1 MSGTI
6 SRGLTK
12 NRLAN
17 LIVQKKC
24 IILFIPNICP
34 NMQKNIK
41 KFINLKKLSFLPSWS
56 ILVIDIFISLV
67 IATIS
72 YLIFKEIGVNFHS
85 SFPVPVRLGLVIIT
99 LSFYFFIFK
108 TYTGIIRYSSLKDA
122 TRIFKAI
129 SFAFLT
135 LVAIDLGYYFSQG
148 QHVFVA
154 MTLFFSS
161 LFIFFSLVSFRIFIK
176 SLFKYFT
183 GNEEMPMVESIAII
197 GVNSTTIA
205 LAEAFVNDNSQYK
218 LQFFIDKNK
227 FLNDKKVLGI
237 PVVAKTN
244 SISAILR
251 YNKIKHVVLIKNYL
265 PETEELELLE
275 DCLSYKINVYN
286 PKLVSGFDTAV
297 NTVKSLKKY
306 TIEEL
311 MFRETISI
319 DNPNVIN
326 AFTAKTIVVTGGAGS
341 IGSEIVNQLAK
352 FNPERIVI
360 VDQAET
366 PLNSIQLNMAAAF
379 PKVNCQYELID
390 VTNKSEVT
398 KLFQKYNPEIVFHAA
413 AYKHVPVLETNFMQ
427 AVKVNIF
434 GTKNVLDTAI
444 DSGTQRFVFV
454 STDKAV
460 NPTNIMGASKRIAE
474 IMVQARFNTQR
485 GSQKMQVIT
494 TRFGNVL
501 GSNGSVVNLFE
512 KQIKEGGPITVT
524 HPDINRFFMT
534 IPEACKLVLE
544 AGTMGA
550 GGEIYIFD
558 MGKPIFIRDLAEKMI
573 RLSGKEPYDDI
584 DIVYTGLRPGE
595 KLYEEVLA
603 DTSKTLPTYHP
614 KILIAQDP
622 VYCYEKVQEFLTKL
636 NNNTFENKAALI
648 EAFTE
653 LVPEF
658 IQTAQE

>member
-1 MSGTI
+1 
-6 SRGLTK
+6 
-12 NRLAN
+12 
-17 LIVQKKC
+17 
-24 IILFIPNICP
+24 
-34 NMQKNIK
+34 MQKILK
-41 KFINLKKLSFLPSWS
+41 KYINLKKLSFLPSWA
-56 ILVIDIFISLV
+56 ILFIDIFITTFVSLFTFV
-67 IATIS
+67 T
-72 YLIFKEIGVNFHS
+72 FKLIGVVFYDTYPAS
-85 SFPVPVRLGLVIIT
+85 IRFSLFLGVVF
-99 LSFYFFIFK
+99 FYFILFK

-122 TRIFKAI
+122 TRLSKAI
-129 SFAFLT
+129 ASAFITVVVIDT
-135 LVAIDLGYYFSQG
+135 LHYILQDKHIFVLMT
-148 QHVFVA
+148 VF
-154 MTLFFSS
+154 FYS
-161 LFIFFSLVSFRIFIK
+161 LIILFSLISFRIFIK
-176 SLFKYFT
+176 TLFKYFA
-183 GNEEMPMVESIAII
+183 GSEEKPKAENLVII

-237 PVVAKTN
+237 PVIAKTN
-244 SISAILR
+244 SIIAILR
-251 YNKIKHVVLIKNYL
+251 YNKIKHVVLIKNFL
-265 PETEELELLE
+265 PEREELDLLE
-275 DCLSYKINVYN
+275 DCLRYKINVYN

-306 TIEEL
+306 TIDEL

-326 AFTAKTIVVTGGAGS
+326 AFTAKTILVTGGAGS
-341 IGSEIVNQLAK
+341 IGSEIVNQLAQ
-352 FNPERIVI
+352 FNPEQIVI

-366 PLNSIQLNMAAAF
+366 PLNSIQLNMSAAF
-379 PKVNCQYELID
+379 PEIPCHYELVD
-390 VTNKSEVT
+390 VTNAAEVAQ
-398 KLFQKYNPEIVFHAA
+398 LFQKFKPQIVFHAA

-444 DSGTQRFVFV
+444 ASGTQRFVFV

-524 HPDINRFFMT
+524 HPEINRFFMT

-558 MGKPIFIRDLAEKMI
+558 MGKPIFIKDLAEKMI
-573 RLSGKEPYDDI
+573 RLSGKEPYTDI

-603 DTSKTLPTYHP
+603 DSSKTLPTYHP

-622 VYCYEKVQEFLTKL
+622 VYCYEKVQEFLMKL

-658 IQTAQE
+658 IQNPQE

>member
-1 MSGTI
+1 
-6 SRGLTK
+6 
-12 NRLAN
+12 
-17 LIVQKKC
+17 
-24 IILFIPNICP
+24 
-34 NMQKNIK
+34 MQKNIK
-41 KFINLKKLSFLPSWS
+41 QYINLKKLTFLPSWS
-56 ILVIDIFISLV
+56 ILIIDIAISLV

-72 YLIFKEIGVNFHS
+72 YLIFKEIGVKFYS
-85 SFPVPVRLGLVIIT
+85 VLPSWVRFSIVAVTI
-99 LSFYFFIFK
+99 SFYFIIFK

-122 TRIFKAI
+122 TRLFKAI
-129 SFAFLT
+129 SFSFLT
-135 LVAIDLGYYFSQG
+135 LLAIDLSYYFVIG
-148 QHVFVA
+148 GHIFVI

-161 LFIFFSLVSFRIFIK
+161 LFIFFSLVSFRVFIK

-183 GNEEMPMVESIAII
+183 GEEEEVKLESIAIV

-218 LQFFIDKNK
+218 LRFFIDKNK
-227 FLNDKKVLGI
+227 YLNDKKVLGI
-237 PVVAKTN
+237 PVIAKPN
-244 SISAILR
+244 SIISILR
-251 YNKIKHVVLIKNYL
+251 YNKIKHVVLIKNFL
-265 PETEELELLE
+265 PEKEELDLLD
-275 DCLSYKINVYN
+275 DCLRYKINVYN
-286 PKLVSGFDTAV
+286 PKLVSGFNTAV
-297 NTVKSLKKY
+297 NSVKSLKKY
-306 TIEEL
+306 TINEL
-311 MFRETISI
+311 MFRDTISI

-326 AFTAKTIVVTGGAGS
+326 AFSSKTIVVTGGAGS

-352 FNPERIVI
+352 FNPERIIV

-366 PLNSIQLNMAAAF
+366 PLNSIQLTISAAF
-379 PKVNCQYELID
+379 PKVNCSYELVD
-390 VTNKSEVT
+390 VTNVKEVQR
-398 KLFQKYNPEIVFHAA
+398 LFQKYQPEIVFHAA

-434 GTKNVLDTAI
+434 GTKNIFDTAI
-444 DSGTQRFVFV
+444 ASGTKRFVFV

-474 IMVQARFNTQR
+474 IMVQARFNAMK

-544 AGTMGA
+544 AGTMGS

-558 MGKPIFIRDLAEKMI
+558 MGKPIFIKDLAEKMI
-573 RLSGKEPYDDI
+573 RLSGKEPYTDI

-622 VYCYEKVQEFLTKL
+622 IFCSEKVDEFLLKL
-636 NNNTFENKAALI
+636 QSSTFDDKHAII
-648 EAFTE
+648 EVFTE

-658 IQTAQE
+658 IQTPQE

>member
-1 MSGTI
+1 
-6 SRGLTK
+6 
-12 NRLAN
+12 
-17 LIVQKKC
+17 
-24 IILFIPNICP
+24 
-34 NMQKNIK
+34 MQKNIK
-41 KFINLKKLSFLPSWS
+41 QFINLKKLSYLPSWS

-67 IATIS
+67 IAVIS

-85 SFPVPVRLGLVIIT
+85 SLPVFARFSIVIFT

-108 TYTGIIRYSSLKDA
+108 TYTGIIRYSSLNEA

-129 SFAFLT
+129 SFAFIT

-148 QHVFVA
+148 QHVFVV

-161 LFIFFSLVSFRIFIK
+161 LFIFFSLISFRIFIK
-176 SLFKYFT
+176 TLFKYFT
-183 GNEEMPMVESIAII
+183 GTKEMPVAENIVII
-197 GVNSTTIA
+197 GVKSTTIA

-237 PVVAKTN
+237 PVIAKTN

-265 PETEELELLE
+265 LEKEELELLE
-275 DCLSYKINVYN
+275 DCLRYKINVYN

-352 FNPERIVI
+352 FNPEKIVI

-366 PLNSIQLNMAAAF
+366 PLNSIQLNMSAAF
-379 PKVNCQYELID
+379 PRITCHYELVD
-390 VTNKSEVT
+390 VTNEAEVAQ
-398 KLFQKYNPEIVFHAA
+398 LFQKYKPQIVFHAA

-434 GTKNVLDTAI
+434 GTNNVLEAALAN
-444 DSGTQRFVFV
+444 GTERFVFV

-474 IMVQARFNTQR
+474 IMVQARFNTQN

-524 HPDINRFFMT
+524 HPEINRFFMT

-573 RLSGKEPYDDI
+573 RLSGKEPYADI

-603 DTSKTLPTYHP
+603 DSSKTLPTYHP

-658 IQTAQE
+658 IQTPQE

>member
-1 MSGTI
+1 
-6 SRGLTK
+6 
-12 NRLAN
+12 
-17 LIVQKKC
+17 
-24 IILFIPNICP
+24 
-34 NMQKNIK
+34 MQKNIK
-41 KFINLKKLSFLPSWS
+41 QYINLKKLSFLPSWS

-72 YLIFKEIGVNFHS
+72 YLIFQEIGVNFYS
-85 SFPVPVRLGLVIIT
+85 SFPVPVRLGIVTIT

-108 TYTGIIRYSSLKDA
+108 TYTGIIRYSSIKDA
-122 TRIFKAI
+122 VRIFKAI

-135 LVAIDLGYYFSQG
+135 LVAIDLAFYIIQG
-148 QHVFVA
+148 QHIFVV

-161 LFIFFSLVSFRIFIK
+161 LFIFFSLVSFRVFIK

-183 GNEEMPMVESIAII
+183 GNEEMPTIESMAII

-205 LAEAFVNDNSQYK
+205 LAEAFVNDNLQYK

-227 FLNDKKVLGI
+227 FLNDKKVLDI
-237 PVVAKTN
+237 PVIAKTN
-244 SISAILR
+244 SISAVLR
-251 YNKIKHVVLIKNYL
+251 FNKIKHVILIKNYL
-265 PETEELELLE
+265 PEEEELEFLE
-275 DCLSYKINVYN
+275 DCLRFKINVYN
-286 PKLVSGFDTAV
+286 PKLMSGFDS
-297 NTVKSLKKY
+297 NTNTLKSLKKY
-306 TIEEL
+306 TIDEL
-311 MFRETISI
+311 MFRDSISI
-319 DNPNVIN
+319 NNPSVIN
-326 AFTAKTIVVTGGAGS
+326 TFNGKTILVTGGAGS

-352 FNPERIVI
+352 FNPNQII
-360 VDQAET
+360 ILDQAET
-366 PLNSIQLNMAAAF
+366 PLNSIQISISAAF
-379 PKVNCQYELID
+379 PNVICKYKLID
-390 VTNKSEVT
+390 VTNKAEVT
-398 KLFQKYNPEIVFHAA
+398 KLFQKYQPDIVFHAA

-434 GTKNVLDTAI
+434 GTKNILDAALEFKTN
-444 DSGTQRFVFV
+444 RLVFI

-460 NPTNIMGASKRIAE
+460 NPTNVMGASKRIAE
-474 IMVQARFNTQR
+474 IMVQARFHNQKSSDKTQI
-485 GSQKMQVIT
+485 IT

-512 KQIKEGGPITVT
+512 KQIKEGGPLTVT
-524 HPDINRFFMT
+524 HPEINRFFMT

-584 DIVYTGLRPGE
+584 DIIYTGLRPGE

-622 VYCYEKVQEFLTKL
+622 IFCYEKVEEFLFKL
-636 NNNTFENKAALI
+636 NNNTFENKAELI

-658 IQTAQE
+658 IHTPQE

>member
-1 MSGTI
+1 
-6 SRGLTK
+6 
-12 NRLAN
+12 
-17 LIVQKKC
+17 
-24 IILFIPNICP
+24 
-34 NMQKNIK
+34 MQKNIK
-41 KFINLKKLSFLPSWS
+41 QFINLKKLSFLPNWS
-56 ILVIDIFISLV
+56 ILFIDVLISTFVLL
-67 IATIS
+67 ITFAT
-72 YLIFKEIGVNFHS
+72 FKMIGVDFYD
-85 SFPVPVRLGLVIIT
+85 T
-99 LSFYFFIFK
+99 LQTSTRFAIYIGVVSFYFFIFK
-108 TYTGIIRYSSLKDA
+108 TYSGIIRYSSLKDA

-129 SFAFLT
+129 SFAFVTIVIFDTAYFYINGKHVYVLMT
-135 LVAIDLGYYFSQG
+135 VFFYSLVIL
-148 QHVFVA
+148 
-154 MTLFFSS
+154 
-161 LFIFFSLVSFRIFIK
+161 FSLISFRIFIK
-176 SLFKYFT
+176 TLFKYFT
-183 GNEEMPMVESIAII
+183 GSEEMPTVESIAII

-237 PVVAKTN
+237 PVIAKTN

-251 YNKIKHVVLIKNYL
+251 HSRIKHVVLIKNYL
-265 PETEELELLE
+265 PEAEELELLE
-275 DCLSYKINVYN
+275 DCLRFKINVYN

-326 AFTAKTIVVTGGAGS
+326 AFSAKTILVTGGAGS
-341 IGSEIVNQLAK
+341 IGSEIVNQLAQ
-352 FNPERIVI
+352 FNPQQIVI

-379 PKVNCQYELID
+379 PKVNCHYELVD
-390 VTNKSEVT
+390 VTNRAEVT
-398 KLFQKYNPEIVFHAA
+398 NLFQKYNPEIVFHAA
-413 AYKHVPVLETNFMQ
+413 AYKHVPVLESNFMQ

-444 DSGTQRFVFV
+444 ASGTQRFVFV

-474 IMVQARFNTQR
+474 IMVQARFNAQK

-524 HPDINRFFMT
+524 HPEINRFFMT

-544 AGTMGA
+544 AGTMGT

-573 RLSGKEPYDDI
+573 RLSGKEPYSDI

-622 VYCYEKVQEFLTKL
+622 VYCYEKVEEFLFKL
-636 NNNTFENKAALI
+636 NNKTFENKAELI
-648 EAFTE
+648 EAFIE

-658 IQTAQE
+658 IQTPQE

>member
-1 MSGTI
+1 
-6 SRGLTK
+6 
-12 NRLAN
+12 
-17 LIVQKKC
+17 
-24 IILFIPNICP
+24 
-34 NMQKNIK
+34 MQKNIK
-41 KFINLKKLSFLPSWS
+41 QYINLKKLSFLPSWS

-72 YLIFKEIGVNFHS
+72 YLIFQEIGVNFYS
-85 SFPVPVRLGLVIIT
+85 SFPVPVRLGIVTIT

-108 TYTGIIRYSSLKDA
+108 TYTGIIRYSSIKDA
-122 TRIFKAI
+122 VRIFKAI

-135 LVAIDLGYYFSQG
+135 LVAIDLAFYIIQG
-148 QHVFVA
+148 QHIFVV

-161 LFIFFSLVSFRIFIK
+161 LFIFFSLVSFRVFIK

-183 GNEEMPMVESIAII
+183 GNEEMPTIESMAII

-205 LAEAFVNDNSQYK
+205 LAEAFVNDNLQYK

-237 PVVAKTN
+237 PVIAKTN
-244 SISAILR
+244 SISAVLR
-251 YNKIKHVVLIKNYL
+251 FNKIKHVILIKNYL
-265 PETEELELLE
+265 PEEEELEFLE
-275 DCLSYKINVYN
+275 DCLRFKINVYN
-286 PKLVSGFDTAV
+286 PKLMSGFDS
-297 NTVKSLKKY
+297 NTNTLKSLKKY
-306 TIEEL
+306 TIDEL
-311 MFRETISI
+311 MFRDSISI
-319 DNPNVIN
+319 NNPSVIN
-326 AFTAKTIVVTGGAGS
+326 TFNGKTILVTGGAGS

-352 FNPERIVI
+352 FNPNQII
-360 VDQAET
+360 ILDQAET
-366 PLNSIQLNMAAAF
+366 PLNSIQISISAAF
-379 PKVNCQYELID
+379 PNVICKYELVD
-390 VTNKSEVT
+390 VTNKAEVT
-398 KLFQKYNPEIVFHAA
+398 KLFQKYQPDIVFHAA

-434 GTKNVLDTAI
+434 GTKNILDAALEFKTN
-444 DSGTQRFVFV
+444 RLVFI

-460 NPTNIMGASKRIAE
+460 NPTNVMGASKRIAE
-474 IMVQARFNTQR
+474 IMVQARFHNQKSSDKTQI
-485 GSQKMQVIT
+485 IT

-512 KQIKEGGPITVT
+512 KQIKEGGPLTVT
-524 HPDINRFFMT
+524 HPEINRFFMT

-584 DIVYTGLRPGE
+584 DIIYTGLRPGE

-622 VYCYEKVQEFLTKL
+622 IFCYEKVEEFLFKL
-636 NNNTFENKAALI
+636 NNNTFENKAELI

-658 IQTAQE
+658 IHTPQE

>member
-1 MSGTI
+1 
-6 SRGLTK
+6 
-12 NRLAN
+12 
-17 LIVQKKC
+17 
-24 IILFIPNICP
+24 
-34 NMQKNIK
+34 MQKNIK
-41 KFINLKKLSFLPSWS
+41 QYINLKKLTFLPSWS
-56 ILVIDIFISLV
+56 ILIIDIAISLV

-72 YLIFKEIGVNFHS
+72 YLIFKEIGVNFYS
-85 SFPVPVRLGLVIIT
+85 VLPSWARLSIVAFTI
-99 LSFYFFIFK
+99 SFYFIIFK

-122 TRIFKAI
+122 TRLFKAV
-129 SFAFLT
+129 SFAFFT
-135 LVAIDLGYYFSQG
+135 LLAIDLGYYFVIG
-148 QHVFVA
+148 GHIFVI

-161 LFIFFSLVSFRIFIK
+161 LFIFFSLVSFRVFIK

-183 GNEEMPMVESIAII
+183 GEEEEVKLESIAIV

-218 LQFFIDKNK
+218 LRFFIDKNK
-227 FLNDKKVLGI
+227 YLNDKKVLGI
-237 PVVAKTN
+237 PVIAKPN
-244 SISAILR
+244 SIISILR
-251 YNKIKHVVLIKNYL
+251 YNKIKHVVLIKNFL
-265 PETEELELLE
+265 PEKEELDLLE
-275 DCLSYKINVYN
+275 DCLRYKINVYN
-286 PKLVSGFDTAV
+286 PKLVSGFNTAV
-297 NTVKSLKKY
+297 NSVKSLKKY
-306 TIEEL
+306 TINEL
-311 MFRETISI
+311 MFRDTISI

-326 AFTAKTIVVTGGAGS
+326 AFSSKTIVVTGGAGS

-352 FNPERIVI
+352 FNPERIIV

-366 PLNSIQLNMAAAF
+366 PLNSIQLTISAAF
-379 PKVNCQYELID
+379 PKVNCSYELVD
-390 VTNKSEVT
+390 VTNVKEVQR
-398 KLFQKYNPEIVFHAA
+398 LFQKYQPEIVFHAA

-434 GTKNVLDTAI
+434 GTKNIFDTAI
-444 DSGTQRFVFV
+444 ASGTKRFVFV

-474 IMVQARFNTQR
+474 IMVQARFNAMK

-524 HPDINRFFMT
+524 HPEINRFFMT

-544 AGTMGA
+544 AGTMGS

-558 MGKPIFIRDLAEKMI
+558 MGKPIFIKDLAEKMI
-573 RLSGKEPYDDI
+573 RLSGKEPYTDI

-622 VYCYEKVQEFLTKL
+622 IFCSEKVDEFLLKL
-636 NNNTFENKAALI
+636 QSSTFDDKHALI
-648 EAFTE
+648 EVFTE

-658 IQTAQE
+658 IQTPQE

>member
-1 MSGTI
+1 
-6 SRGLTK
+6 
-12 NRLAN
+12 
-17 LIVQKKC
+17 
-24 IILFIPNICP
+24 
-34 NMQKNIK
+34 MQKNIK
-41 KFINLKKLSFLPSWS
+41 QYINLKKLTFLPSWS
-56 ILVIDIFISLV
+56 ILIIDIAISLV

-72 YLIFKEIGVNFHS
+72 YLIFKEIGVKFYS
-85 SFPVPVRLGLVIIT
+85 VLPSWVRFSIVTFTISF
-99 LSFYFFIFK
+99 FFIIFK

-122 TRIFKAI
+122 TRLFKAV
-129 SFAFLT
+129 SFAFFT
-135 LVAIDLGYYFSQG
+135 LLAIDLGYYFVIG
-148 QHVFVA
+148 GHIFVI

-161 LFIFFSLVSFRIFIK
+161 LFIFFSLVSFRVFIK

-183 GNEEMPMVESIAII
+183 GEEEEVKLESIAIV

-218 LQFFIDKNK
+218 LRFFIDKNK
-227 FLNDKKVLGI
+227 YLNDKKVLGI
-237 PVVAKTN
+237 PVIAKPN
-244 SISAILR
+244 SIISILR
-251 YNKIKHVVLIKNYL
+251 YNKIKHVVLIKNFL
-265 PETEELELLE
+265 PEKEELDLLD
-275 DCLSYKINVYN
+275 DCLRYKINVYN
-286 PKLVSGFDTAV
+286 PRLVSGFDASV
-297 NTVKSLKKY
+297 NSVKSLKKY
-306 TIEEL
+306 TIEDL

-326 AFTAKTIVVTGGAGS
+326 TFKDKTILVTGGAGS

-352 FNPERIVI
+352 FNPDRIIV

-366 PLNSIQLNMAAAF
+366 PLNSIQLTISAAF
-379 PKVNCQYELID
+379 PKVNCSYELVD
-390 VTNKSEVT
+390 VTNVKEVQR
-398 KLFQKYNPEIVFHAA
+398 LFQKYQPEIVFHAA

-434 GTKNVLDTAI
+434 GTKNIFDTAI
-444 DSGTQRFVFV
+444 ASGTKRFVFV

-474 IMVQARFNTQR
+474 IMVQARFNAMK

-512 KQIKEGGPITVT
+512 NQIKEGGPITVT
-524 HPDINRFFMT
+524 HPEINRFFMT

-544 AGTMGA
+544 AGTMGS

-558 MGKPIFIRDLAEKMI
+558 MGKPIFIKDLAEKMI
-573 RLSGKEPYDDI
+573 RLSGKEPYTDI

-622 VYCYEKVQEFLTKL
+622 IFCSEKVDEFLLKL
-636 NNNTFENKAALI
+636 QSSTFDDKHALI
-648 EAFTE
+648 EVFTE

-658 IQTAQE
+658 IQTPQE

>member
-1 MSGTI
+1 
-6 SRGLTK
+6 
-12 NRLAN
+12 
-17 LIVQKKC
+17 
-24 IILFIPNICP
+24 
-34 NMQKNIK
+34 MQKLLK
-41 KFINLKKLSFLPSWS
+41 KYINLKRLSFLPSWS
-56 ILVIDIFISLV
+56 ILFIDIFITTSVALFTFV
-67 IATIS
+67 T
-72 YLIFKEIGVNFHS
+72 FRMIGVDFYETLQTS
-85 SFPVPVRLGLVIIT
+85 VRFSIYLGVIF
-99 LSFYFFIFK
+99 FYFFLFK

-129 SFAFLT
+129 AFAFT
-135 LVAIDLGYYFSQG
+135 TIVAFDAFYFMNYG
-148 QHVFVA
+148 KHVFVI
-154 MTLFFSS
+154 MTIFFSS
-161 LFIFFSLVSFRIFIK
+161 LVIIFALISFRIFIK
-176 SLFKYFT
+176 TLFKYFA
-183 GNEEMPMVESIAII
+183 GNEEIPKAENLVII

-244 SISAILR
+244 SIIAILR
-251 YNKIKHVVLIKNYL
+251 YNKIKHVVLIKNFL
-265 PETEELELLE
+265 PEKEELELLE
-275 DCLSYKINVYN
+275 DCLRYKINVYN
-286 PKLVSGFDTAV
+286 PKLVSGFDTNV
-297 NTVKSLKKY
+297 STVKSLKKY
-306 TIEEL
+306 TINEL
-311 MFRETISI
+311 MFRDTISI
-319 DNPNVIN
+319 ENPSVIS
-326 AFTAKTIVVTGGAGS
+326 AFAAKTILVTGGAGS

-352 FNPERIVI
+352 FNPTRIV
-360 VDQAET
+360 VLDQAET
-366 PLNSIQLNMAAAF
+366 PLNSIQLTMSATF
-379 PKVNCQYELID
+379 PNVPCHYELVD
-390 VTNKSEVT
+390 VTNKGEVT
-398 KLFQKYNPEIVFHAA
+398 QLFKKYQPDIVFHAA
-413 AYKHVPVLETNFMQ
+413 AYKHVPVLESNFMQ

-434 GTKNVLDTAI
+434 GTKNILDAAI
-444 DSGTQRFVFV
+444 EANTQRFVFI

-460 NPTNIMGASKRIAE
+460 NPTNVMGASKRIAE
-474 IMVQARFNTQR
+474 IMVQSRFHTQKDAT
-485 GSQKMQVIT
+485 KMQIIT

-512 KQIKEGGPITVT
+512 EQIKNGGPITVT
-524 HPDINRFFMT
+524 HPEINRFFMT

-558 MGKPIFIRDLAEKMI
+558 MGKPIFIKDLAEKMI

-584 DIVYTGLRPGE
+584 DIIYTGLRPGE

-622 VYCYEKVQEFLTKL
+622 AFCYEKVEEFLFKL
-636 NNNTFENKAALI
+636 NSHTFENKAELI

-658 IQTAQE
+658 ILTPQE

>member
-1 MSGTI
+1 
-6 SRGLTK
+6 
-12 NRLAN
+12 
-17 LIVQKKC
+17 
-24 IILFIPNICP
+24 
-34 NMQKNIK
+34 MQKNIK
-41 KFINLKKLSFLPSWS
+41 QYINLKKLTFLPSWS
-56 ILVIDIFISLV
+56 ILIIDIAISLV

-72 YLIFKEIGVNFHS
+72 YLIFKEIGVKFYS
-85 SFPVPVRLGLVIIT
+85 ALPVILRFSIVVIT
-99 LSFYFFIFK
+99 LGFYFFIFK
-108 TYTGIIRYSSLKDA
+108 TYTGVIRYSSLRDA
-122 TRIFKAI
+122 TRLFKAI
-129 SFAFLT
+129 SFTFFT
-135 LVAIDLGYYFSQG
+135 LFAIDTLFYFILG
-148 QHVFVA
+148 QHVFVV

-176 SLFKYFT
+176 TLFKYFA
-183 GNEEMPMVESIAII
+183 GNEEESTRENLAII

-205 LAEAFVNDNSQYK
+205 LAEAFVNDNAPYK
-218 LQFFIDKNK
+218 LRFFVDKNK
-227 FLNDKKVLGI
+227 YLNDKKVLGI
-237 PVVAKTN
+237 PVIAKTN

-251 YNKIKHVVLIKNYL
+251 YNKIKHVVLIKNFL
-265 PETEELELLE
+265 PEKEELDLLD
-275 DCLSYKINVYN
+275 DCLRYKINVYN
-286 PKLVSGFDTAV
+286 PRLVSGFDAAV
-297 NTVKSLKKY
+297 NSVKSLKKY

-326 AFTAKTIVVTGGAGS
+326 TFKDKTILVTGGAGS

-352 FNPERIVI
+352 FNPDRIIV

-366 PLNSIQLNMAAAF
+366 PLNSIQLTISAAF
-379 PKVNCQYELID
+379 PKVNCSYELVD
-390 VTNKSEVT
+390 VTNVIEVQR
-398 KLFQKYNPEIVFHAA
+398 LFQKYQPEIVFHAA

-434 GTKNVLDTAI
+434 GTKNILDTAI
-444 DSGTQRFVFV
+444 ASGTKRFVFV

-474 IMVQARFNTQR
+474 IMVQARFNAMK

-524 HPDINRFFMT
+524 HPEINRFFMT

-544 AGTMGA
+544 AGTMGS

-558 MGKPIFIRDLAEKMI
+558 MGKPIYIKDLAEKMI
-573 RLSGKEPYDDI
+573 RLSGKEPYTDI

-622 VYCYEKVQEFLTKL
+622 IFCSEKVDDFLLKL
-636 NNNTFENKAALI
+636 QSSTFEDKYALI
-648 EAFTE
+648 DLFTE

-658 IQTAQE
+658 IQTPQE

>member
-1 MSGTI
+1 
-6 SRGLTK
+6 
-12 NRLAN
+12 
-17 LIVQKKC
+17 
-24 IILFIPNICP
+24 
-34 NMQKNIK
+34 MQKNIK
-41 KFINLKKLSFLPSWS
+41 QYINLKKLSFLPSWS

-72 YLIFKEIGVNFHS
+72 YLIFQEIGVNFYS
-85 SFPVPVRLGLVIIT
+85 SFPVPVRLGIVTIT

-108 TYTGIIRYSSLKDA
+108 TYTGIIRYSSIKDA
-122 TRIFKAI
+122 VRIFKAI

-135 LVAIDLGYYFSQG
+135 LVAIDLAFYIIQG
-148 QHVFVA
+148 QHIFVV

-161 LFIFFSLVSFRIFIK
+161 LFIFFSLVSFRVFIK

-183 GNEEMPMVESIAII
+183 GNEEMPTIESMAII

-205 LAEAFVNDNSQYK
+205 LAEAFVNDNLQYK

-227 FLNDKKVLGI
+227 FLNDKKVLDI
-237 PVVAKTN
+237 PVIAKTN
-244 SISAILR
+244 SISAVLR
-251 YNKIKHVVLIKNYL
+251 FNKIKHVILIKNYL
-265 PETEELELLE
+265 PEEEELEFLE
-275 DCLSYKINVYN
+275 DCLRFKINVYN
-286 PKLVSGFDTAV
+286 PKLMSGFDS
-297 NTVKSLKKY
+297 NTNTLKSLKKY
-306 TIEEL
+306 TIDEL
-311 MFRETISI
+311 MFRDSISI
-319 DNPNVIN
+319 NNPSVIN
-326 AFTAKTIVVTGGAGS
+326 TFNGKTILVTGGAGS

-352 FNPERIVI
+352 FNPNQII
-360 VDQAET
+360 ILDQAET
-366 PLNSIQLNMAAAF
+366 PLNSIQISISAAF
-379 PKVNCQYELID
+379 PNVICKYELVD
-390 VTNKSEVT
+390 VTNKAEVT
-398 KLFQKYNPEIVFHAA
+398 KLFQKYQPDIVFHAA

-434 GTKNVLDTAI
+434 GTKNILDAALEFKTN
-444 DSGTQRFVFV
+444 RLVFI

-460 NPTNIMGASKRIAE
+460 NPTNVMGASKRIAE
-474 IMVQARFNTQR
+474 IMVQARFHNQKSSDKTQI
-485 GSQKMQVIT
+485 IT

-512 KQIKEGGPITVT
+512 KQIKEGGPLTVT
-524 HPDINRFFMT
+524 HPEINRFFMT

-584 DIVYTGLRPGE
+584 DIIYTGLRPGE

-622 VYCYEKVQEFLTKL
+622 IFCYEKVEEFLFKL
-636 NNNTFENKAALI
+636 NNNTFENKAELI

-658 IQTAQE
+658 IHTPQE